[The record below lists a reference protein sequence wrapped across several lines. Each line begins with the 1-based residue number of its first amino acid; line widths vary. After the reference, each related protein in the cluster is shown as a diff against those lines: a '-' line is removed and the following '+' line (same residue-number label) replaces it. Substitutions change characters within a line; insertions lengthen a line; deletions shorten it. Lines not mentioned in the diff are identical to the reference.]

1 MDFLEKQLYHN
12 TIGDWGIALL
22 IIIGVVIATK
32 LVIWFIKNV
41 LKKLSA
47 KTETRLDDLL
57 VEMLEEPVIYI
68 FAMAGIWFALK
79 KLVFPPDITDYID
92 KGFWFVV
99 ILAVTWFIARLLVAL
114 IDEYLAPAVEKSES
128 ELDDQLLPVIRKVI
142 KYTIWILGLLMALNN
157 VGFNVGAILAG
168 LGIGGLA
175 LAMAAKDTVANIFG
189 GITIF
194 TDKPFLMGDRV
205 KISGYDGIVE
215 EVGVRS
221 TRIRTL
227 SGTMLTVPNMK
238 FTDNI
243 IENIT
248 REPSRKITLNLGLTY
263 DTPEDKVQLAMDIL
277 KDIIA
282 NTEGTEEKVLV
293 SFNAFGDFSLGIL
306 FIYYIAKGANIL
318 EVQSKVNLQILKR
331 FNENKLEFAFPTQS
345 ILAQISK
352 ED

>member
-1 MDFLEKQLYHN
+1 MDFFEKQFYHN
-12 TIGDWGIALL
+12 SLGDWGIALL

-57 VEMLEEPVIYI
+57 VEMLEEPIIYI
-68 FAMAGIWFALK
+68 FALGGIWFALK
-79 KLVFPPDITDYID
+79 RLVFPPDITDYID

-99 ILAVTWFIARLLVAL
+99 ILAATWFIARLLIAL
-114 IDEYLAPAVEKSES
+114 IDEYLAPVIEKSDS
-128 ELDDQLLPVIRKVI
+128 DLDDQLLPIARKVI
-142 KYTIWILGLLMALNN
+142 KYTIWTLGILIALSN

-189 GITIF
+189 GVTIF
-194 TDKPFLMGDRV
+194 TDKPFILGDRV
-205 KISGYDGIVE
+205 KIGSYDGIVQ
-215 EVGVRS
+215 EVGIRS
-221 TRIRTL
+221 TRIKTL

-238 FTDNI
+238 FTDGI
-243 IENIT
+243 IENISM
-248 REPSRKITLNLGLTY
+248 EPSRKVTLNLGLTY
-263 DTPEDKVQLAMDIL
+263 DTPENKIQLAIDIL

-282 NTEGTEEKVLV
+282 NTKGTEENVLV
-293 SFNAFGDFSLGIL
+293 SFNSFGDFSLGIL
-306 FIYYIAKGANIL
+306 FIYYITKGADIL
-318 EVQSKVNLQILKR
+318 QVQTDVNMQILKR
-331 FNENKLEFAFPTQS
+331 FNENKLNFAFPTQS

-352 ED
+352 EG

>member
-1 MDFLEKQLYHN
+1 MDFFEKQFYHN
-12 TIGDWGIALL
+12 SLGDWGIALL

-57 VEMLEEPVIYI
+57 VEMLEEPIIYI
-68 FAMAGIWFALK
+68 FALGGIWFALK
-79 KLVFPPDITDYID
+79 RLVFPPDITDYID

-99 ILAVTWFIARLLVAL
+99 ILAATWFIARLLIAL
-114 IDEYLAPAVEKSES
+114 IDEYLAPVIEKSDS
-128 ELDDQLLPVIRKVI
+128 DLDDQLLPIARKVI
-142 KYTIWILGLLMALNN
+142 KYTIWTLGILIALSN

-189 GITIF
+189 GVTIF
-194 TDKPFLMGDRV
+194 TDKPFILGDRV
-205 KISGYDGIVE
+205 KIGSYDGIVQ
-215 EVGVRS
+215 EVGIRS
-221 TRIRTL
+221 TRIKTL

-238 FTDNI
+238 FTDGI
-243 IENIT
+243 IENISM
-248 REPSRKITLNLGLTY
+248 EPSRKVTLNLGLTY
-263 DTPEDKVQLAMDIL
+263 DTPENKIQLAIDIL

-282 NTEGTEEKVLV
+282 NTKGTEENVLV
-293 SFNAFGDFSLGIL
+293 SFNSFGDFSLGIL
-306 FIYYIAKGANIL
+306 FIYYITKGADIL
-318 EVQSKVNLQILKR
+318 QVQTDVNMQILKR
-331 FNENKLEFAFPTQS
+331 FNDNKLEFAFPTQS

-352 ED
+352 EG

>member
-1 MDFLEKQLYHN
+1 MDFFEKQFYHN
-12 TIGDWGIALL
+12 SLGDWGIALL

-57 VEMLEEPVIYI
+57 VEMLEEPIIYI
-68 FAMAGIWFALK
+68 FALGGIWFALK
-79 KLVFPPDITDYID
+79 RLVFPPDITDYID

-99 ILAVTWFIARLLVAL
+99 ILAATWFIARLLIAL
-114 IDEYLAPAVEKSES
+114 IDEYLAPVIEKSDS
-128 ELDDQLLPVIRKVI
+128 DLDDQLLPIARKVI
-142 KYTIWILGLLMALNN
+142 KYTIWTLGILIALSN

-189 GITIF
+189 GVTIF
-194 TDKPFLMGDRV
+194 TDKPFILGDRV
-205 KISGYDGIVE
+205 KIGSYDGIVQ
-215 EVGVRS
+215 EVGIRS
-221 TRIRTL
+221 TRIKTL

-238 FTDNI
+238 FTDGI
-243 IENIT
+243 IENISM
-248 REPSRKITLNLGLTY
+248 EPSRKVTLNLGLTY
-263 DTPEDKVQLAMDIL
+263 DTPEDKIQLAIDIL

-282 NTEGTEEKVLV
+282 NTKGTEENVLV
-293 SFNAFGDFSLGIL
+293 SFNSFGDFSLGIL
-306 FIYYIAKGANIL
+306 FIYYITKGADIL
-318 EVQSKVNLQILKR
+318 QVQTDVNMQILKR
-331 FNENKLEFAFPTQS
+331 FNENKLNFAFPTQS

-352 ED
+352 EG